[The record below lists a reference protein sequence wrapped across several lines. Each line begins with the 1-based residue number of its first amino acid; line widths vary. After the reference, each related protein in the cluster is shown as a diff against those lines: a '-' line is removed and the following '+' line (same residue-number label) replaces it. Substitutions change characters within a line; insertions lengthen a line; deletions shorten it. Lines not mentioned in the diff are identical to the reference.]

1 MLCAPLNFHSSF
13 HQLSL
18 RFKLTQLAYTDRGNV
33 LCNIHGF
40 HVKTFCAMH
49 QHNHISYHIISYH
62 ILSLSETLASLR
74 HIYLGSFFL
83 DPEDIR
89 KLSIGA
95 IWNFVEETGL
105 L

>member
-1 MLCAPLNFHSSF
+1 VL
-13 HQLSL
+13 
-18 RFKLTQLAYTDRGNV
+18 KTQIRITRPQ
-33 LCNIHGF
+33 C
-40 HVKTFCAMH
+40 VK
-49 QHNHISYHIISYH
+49 
-62 ILSLSETLASLR
+62 ILSLSKALASLR

-95 IWNFVEETGL
+95 IYLGSLFLDPEDIRELGMGAICNFPKGTGL